1 MITLLIDSAGAGYR
15 AFHSLGGLSHEGAA
29 TGVAFGFLSL
39 ILDLSEQYKTNKLV
53 FCWDSPGSV
62 RKQLFPEYK
71 MLRETKTPEE
81 KAERAEIHAQFDAL
95 RQEILPAIGFSNNP
109 FQRGFEADDLIAHIV
124 ISNPTKPFVV
134 VSSDHDLYQ
143 LLQYHNCKA
152 QHRLS
157 GKEMTASKFM
167 AEYRLPARD
176 WATVKAI
183 AGCDGDGVPGIPGVG
198 ELTAIKYLLDELA
211 TCKKKESIE
220 GAHAF
225 IRRNYKLVRLPF
237 PGVEKIELEEDRIAE
252 ETMFSVFSD
261 LGFSSFLTDE
271 QKQRWER
278 FIEGEWK

>member
-1 MITLLIDSAGAGYR
+1 MLTLLIDSAGVGYR
-15 AFHSLGGLSHEGAA
+15 AFHSLGGLSHEGIA

-39 ILDLSEQYKTNKLV
+39 ILDLSEKYKTNQLI

-62 RKQLFPEYK
+62 RKQWFPEYK
-71 MLRETKTPEE
+71 MSRDTKTPEE
-81 KAERAEIHAQFDAL
+81 KVERAQIHAQFDAL

-109 FQRGFEADDLIAHIV
+109 FQLGYEADDLIASI
-124 ISNPTKPFVV
+124 IIDNPTKSFVV

-167 AEYRLPARD
+167 EEYRLPARE

-198 ELTAIKYLLDELA
+198 ELTAIKYLLDELNEG
-211 TCKKKESIE
+211 KKKESIE
-220 GAHAF
+220 GSPTI
-225 IRRNYKLVRLPF
+225 IRRNYKLVHLPF
-237 PGVEKIELEEDRIAE
+237 PGVEKIKLEEDRVAE

-261 LGFSSFLTDE
+261 LGFESFMYGE
-271 QKQRWER
+271 QERRWEQ
-278 FIEGEWK
+278 FCKGEWK